1 MKRILIMGAS
11 SGIGYAVAEALA
23 SRGVKLGLAARRI
36 DKLQALKEKFPD
48 SIEYAAIDIN
58 AEDAPEKM
66 LRLIDD
72 MDGMDIYFHVS
83 GIGYDNPGLIP
94 QREVEILQ
102 TNVCGFARMVSTAF
116 NYFKTRKEGGHIVA
130 ITSVAGTK
138 GIGPMSAY
146 SASKKCD
153 QTYLTALRQ
162 LAHSEHL
169 PISITD
175 IRPGWIQTPLL
186 HDGEK
191 YPLQMTLDYALPR
204 VLKALVSK
212 QSVVYID
219 WKWGMVCR
227 AWNLLPDAI
236 WTRINPSFAIGK

>member
-23 SRGVKLGLAARRI
+23 SRGVKLGLAARRT
-36 DKLQALKEKFPD
+36 DKLQALKDKYPD
-48 SIEYAAIDIN
+48 CVTYAAIDVN
-58 AEDAPEKM
+58 SEDAPEKM
-66 LRLIDD
+66 LQLISD
-72 MDGMDIYFHVS
+72 MGGMDIYFHVS

-102 TNVCGFARMVSTAF
+102 TNVCGFARMVATAF
-116 NYFKTRKEGGHIVA
+116 NYFRTRAEGGHIAA

-162 LAHSEHL
+162 LARTEKL
-169 PISITD
+169 PITITD
-175 IRPGWIQTPLL
+175 IRPGWIETPLL

-204 VLKALVSK
+204 VLKTLVSK
-212 QSVVYID
+212 RSVEYID
-219 WKWGMVCR
+219 WKWGAVCSV
-227 AWNLLPDAI
+227 WKLLPDCI
-236 WTRINPSFAIGK
+236 WTCINPSFAVGK